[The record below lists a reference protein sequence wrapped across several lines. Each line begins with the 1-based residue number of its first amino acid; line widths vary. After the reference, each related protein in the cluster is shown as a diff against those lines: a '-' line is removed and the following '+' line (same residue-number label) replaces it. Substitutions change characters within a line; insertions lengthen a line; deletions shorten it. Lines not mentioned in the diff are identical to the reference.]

1 MKKKKHTREMT
12 LNSSIIKKNAHF
24 SSENYYQL
32 ILSNASMVLS
42 ISCNYNFFFIVL
54 DLIN

>member
-1 MKKKKHTREMT
+1 MKKHTREMT

-32 ILSNASMVLS
+32 ILSNASIVLS
-42 ISCNYNFFFIVL
+42 IPVGSAEHLNSFN
-54 DLIN
+54 

>member
-1 MKKKKHTREMT
+1 MKKHTREMT

-32 ILSNASMVLS
+32 ILSNASIVLS
-42 ISCNYNFFFIVL
+42 ISCNYKNFYCFRS
-54 DLIN
+54 D